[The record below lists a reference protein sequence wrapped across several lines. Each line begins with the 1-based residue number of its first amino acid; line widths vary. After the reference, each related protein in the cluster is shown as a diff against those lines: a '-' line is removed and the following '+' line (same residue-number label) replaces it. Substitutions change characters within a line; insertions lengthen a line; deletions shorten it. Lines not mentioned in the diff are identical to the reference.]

1 VRRRLGGESDVRQR
15 GADFEIGLYL
25 LVPRIVGIEAAGE
38 TVLIRCEASARLE
51 HPEHFTVTA
60 DLARRVDG
68 GLDRVAGVE

>member
-1 VRRRLGGESDVRQR
+1 VPPVVR
-15 GADFEIGLYL
+15 
-25 LVPRIVGIEAAGE
+25 IEAASQ
-38 TVLIRCEASARLE
+38 TVIVRCEASSWLE